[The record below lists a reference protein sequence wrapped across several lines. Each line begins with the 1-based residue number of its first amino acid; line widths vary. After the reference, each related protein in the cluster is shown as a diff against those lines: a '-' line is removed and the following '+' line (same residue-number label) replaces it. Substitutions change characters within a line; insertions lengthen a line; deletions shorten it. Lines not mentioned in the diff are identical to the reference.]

1 MNKLIKDFYKVV
13 DCMINEITDND
24 NISNKLFKCR
34 YDTYYQ
40 KTKKLVSDDNGRYTL
55 IFCLGGMAY
64 YIYYE
69 IISRYYQNIKLEST
83 TEDYDFSFCL
93 STNTNDD
100 IEIIK
105 NTIKDIYDKC
115 IKNYQFQFEDEYRK
129 KYKLNKS
136 NFSIEFEN
144 KKDRLQIKINC
155 KYGSRNFHI
164 LELCFWFD
172 GKISDNFTIN
182 DFKKEKLF
190 IYVDNDGYSYYL
202 LPLEKL
208 IKTTYYAMLDNYER
222 DNFIKCNK
230 YLDRI
235 RYIKLTNDEY
245 NDSDK
250 KIELLNF
257 IFSKYLKYI
266 YRKYKIMYDYP
277 FINSK
282 ILVNEKN
289 KEIVKCVHRELRTN
303 THKVYLENIKN
314 YMNKCKNKENLLKYN
329 EITDEDTENDLVKND
344 K

>member
-1 MNKLIKDFYKVV
+1 MDKLIKDFYKVIE
-13 DCMINEITDND
+13 CMTNKIINSND
-24 NISNKLFKCR
+24 INNLLFQCR
-34 YDTYYQ
+34 YNTYYQ
-40 KTKKLVSDDNGRYTL
+40 KTKTTDFNNNTKRPL

-64 YIYYE
+64 QIYYN
-69 IISRYYQNIKLEST
+69 IISKYYQNIHLASK

-93 STNTNDD
+93 IDNSDFN
-100 IEIIK
+100 IILIK
-105 NTIKDIYDKC
+105 NTIKDIYDEC
-115 IKNYQFQFEDEYRK
+115 IKNYRFQFEDEHRK
-129 KYKLNKS
+129 EHKLNKS

-164 LELCFWFD
+164 LELCFWYN

-202 LPLEKL
+202 LPLERL

-235 RYIKLTNDEY
+235 RYIKLANDEY
-245 NDSDK
+245 DNSNK
-250 KIELLNF
+250 KIELLNY
-257 IFSKYLKYI
+257 IFRKYLDDI

-329 EITDEDTENDLVKND
+329 EITDEDTEKDLIN
-344 K
+344 